1 MNIIFAKLDATE
13 CKERDRNKIQIA
25 EFKHIETLERSSPKL
40 QEKNNKL
47 ITTNQMK
54 LLQNVLTTVL
64 LVCLIKTL
72 IMPRG
77 YATVTKMM
85 Q

>member
-1 MNIIFAKLDATE
+1 MNIIFAKQDATE

-47 ITTNQMK
+47 ITTN
-54 LLQNVLTTVL
+54 
-64 LVCLIKTL
+64 
-72 IMPRG
+72 
-77 YATVTKMM
+77 
-85 Q
+85 